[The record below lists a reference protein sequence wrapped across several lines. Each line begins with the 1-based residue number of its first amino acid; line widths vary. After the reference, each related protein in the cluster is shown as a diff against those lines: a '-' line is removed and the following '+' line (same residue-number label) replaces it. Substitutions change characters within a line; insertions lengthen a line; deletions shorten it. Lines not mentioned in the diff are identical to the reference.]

1 MLKSLYIKN
10 YALIDE
16 LQMQWNNGLTAIT
29 GETGAGKSIIIGA
42 IQLALGS
49 RADSKVIRNTDQK
62 CIIEA
67 HFVCPTHLKKDL
79 QQAFDLEDGDD
90 IILRREIYPTGKS
103 RSFINDSPR
112 LLTELEGIGAA
123 LVAIHQQFDHL
134 DFYDKKFQLEI
145 LDLYAGHSDLLGSY
159 QKDFK
164 QYQELI
170 RQKQRLEE
178 QQAHTSKEKEFLEFQ
193 LNELNAAQL
202 KAGELGNL
210 EQALVLASKAE
221 DLHQFSLQIHQV
233 LLGENGV
240 EEQLQGCLQQM
251 KHILINDT
259 LNALFDRLENVK
271 LELTE
276 IARELEHIADHSDS
290 NPKALQEI
298 NQRLDLLNSLLKKH
312 RKADE
317 SELIDYRNEIDEK
330 LSQFESSSDEISNLS
345 SSIAKAEK
353 NLLKAADLLHKQR
366 KQIIPELQEKTI
378 DLLKKLGMEF
388 ARIEIQLTTEAGLTE
403 TGTDSISFLFSANK
417 GNLPKPLKD
426 QSSGGELARFNL
438 AIKSLISEKQQTTCM
453 IFDEIDTGV
462 SGQIALQMGT
472 ILRQIAKN
480 QQVICITHSPQVA
493 SRARQHH
500 YVYKEHESSSS
511 QTRMRKLT
519 DQERVIELA
528 KMLSGEPPS
537 KAALSNAK
545 ELIAMSDN

>member
-178 QQAHTSKEKEFLEFQ
+178 Q
-193 LNELNAAQL
+193 N
-202 KAGELGNL
+202 
-210 EQALVLASKAE
+210 
-221 DLHQFSLQIHQV
+221 
-233 LLGENGV
+233 
-240 EEQLQGCLQQM
+240 QG
-251 KHILINDT
+251 T
-259 LNALFDRLENVK
+259 
-271 LELTE
+271 
-276 IARELEHIADHSDS
+276 
-290 NPKALQEI
+290 
-298 NQRLDLLNSLLKKH
+298 
-312 RKADE
+312 
-317 SELIDYRNEIDEK
+317 
-330 LSQFESSSDEISNLS
+330 
-345 SSIAKAEK
+345 
-353 NLLKAADLLHKQR
+353 
-366 KQIIPELQEKTI
+366 
-378 DLLKKLGMEF
+378 
-388 ARIEIQLTTEAGLTE
+388 
-403 TGTDSISFLFSANK
+403 
-417 GNLPKPLKD
+417 
-426 QSSGGELARFNL
+426 
-438 AIKSLISEKQQTTCM
+438 
-453 IFDEIDTGV
+453 
-462 SGQIALQMGT
+462 
-472 ILRQIAKN
+472 
-480 QQVICITHSPQVA
+480 
-493 SRARQHH
+493 
-500 YVYKEHESSSS
+500 
-511 QTRMRKLT
+511 
-519 DQERVIELA
+519 
-528 KMLSGEPPS
+528 
-537 KAALSNAK
+537 
-545 ELIAMSDN
+545 